1 LPHGDRASIPSH
13 ASGGLRARLDRISWL
28 VDTERTSSTVPPDI
42 TPGSVVAGTFA
53 RTLLMSGP
61 FDEIVTM
68 DREPVG
74 DARRNADAIVRLS
87 VPSWGFVPV
96 REGDPQLVAAFA
108 DVRAEVV
115 LRETGV
121 VAWQHDEDVTHP
133 DRLSIE
139 TFTRDRALTREEL
152 IGVLERAGR
161 RLASELLYARGG
173 TR

>member
-1 LPHGDRASIPSH
+1 
-13 ASGGLRARLDRISWL
+13 
-28 VDTERTSSTVPPDI
+28 
-42 TPGSVVAGTFA
+42 
-53 RTLLMSGP
+53 MSGP

-121 VAWQHDEDVTHP
+121 VAWRHDEDVTHP
-133 DRLSIE
+133 DRLSLE
-139 TFTRDRALTREEL
+139 TFTGDRALTREEL
-152 IGVLERAGR
+152 IGVLERARR